1 MPRRALHDAGGI
13 VFHVLNRSARR
24 TRLFHE
30 PDDYHAFEQILAVAL
45 RKFCVRLLA
54 YCVMPNHWHLVLWP
68 EGADLPRFMHW
79 LTLIHAR
86 HWHEANDS
94 QGTGHVYQDRYRAIP
109 VQDDRHLL
117 TLIRY
122 VERNP
127 LRANLVSRA
136 ERWRWSSAWEGRSS
150 CSSVTLSA
158 WPIPRPVNWI
168 EIINDT
174 QPCDDL
180 DAVQAAIRRNRPL
193 GEETWSAT
201 VAVRVGM
208 SRRRRGRPRGR

>member
-1 MPRRALHDAGGI
+1 MPRRALRDAGGI

-24 TRLFHE
+24 SRLFYKPE
-30 PDDYHAFEQILAVAL
+30 DYVAFEVILAVAL
-45 RKFCVRLLA
+45 RKFRVRLLA

-68 EGADLPRFMHW
+68 EGSDLPRFMHW

-86 HWHEANDS
+86 QWHEAN
-94 QGTGHVYQDRYRAIP
+94 GTHGSGHVYQDRYRAIP

-127 LRANLVSRA
+127 LRAHLVDRA
-136 ERWRWSSAWEGRSS
+136 EQWQWSSAWDGGHS
-150 CSSVTLSA
+150 CNRMKLTP

-168 EIINDT
+168 EMLNET
-174 QPCDDL
+174 QTGAEL
-180 DAVQAAIRRNRPL
+180 EAVQKVIRGNRPL
-193 GEETWSAT
+193 GEEAWRAT
-201 VAVRVGM
+201 VAVRVGL
-208 SRRRRGRPRGR
+208 SLRRRGRPSGR